1 MDIEG
6 AEHLALKEAVN
17 TLTIKK
23 PKVIIATEHG
33 SRIKIKCIYLIRD
46 LDYRVKIHS
55 NMIYGS
61 NDDIT

>member
-46 LDYRVKIHS
+46 FRLS
-55 NMIYGS
+55 C
-61 NDDIT
+61 